1 MSCAGY
7 RANGVNSNQT
17 AAITDRS
24 REKEMNIQE
33 AKEEIKKTVRA
44 YTARTAAGTFR
55 SRAAGRSRIKSL
67 RPPVGG
73 RNNETESEVR
83 CP

>member
-24 REKEMNIQE
+24 REKEMNIHILQ
-33 AKEEIKKTVRA
+33 
-44 YTARTAAGTFR
+44 AAA
-55 SRAAGRSRIKSL
+55 SSD
-67 RPPVGG
+67 P
-73 RNNETESEVR
+73 
-83 CP
+83 